1 MVARVFPRFR
11 QFGCSYFEFP
21 VTLLVGRYD
30 NFGLVL

>member
-11 QFGCSYFEFP
+11 QFGCCYFEFP
-21 VTLLVGRYD
+21 LTHLIGRCD